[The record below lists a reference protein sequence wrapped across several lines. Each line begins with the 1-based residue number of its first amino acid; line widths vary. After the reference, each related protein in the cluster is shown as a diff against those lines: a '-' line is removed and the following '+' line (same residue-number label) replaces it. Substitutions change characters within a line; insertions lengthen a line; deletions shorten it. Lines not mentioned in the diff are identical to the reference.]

1 MVLNL
6 KKITP
11 ILRKLLPWQWQ
22 RRITRR
28 AYKARSRYR
37 VEIINENT
45 LGLLMRLR
53 LSGVRVTLAALAV
66 VAAVASLILVLV
78 MFTPLGTFLPGQLRG
93 DLRSQYAQ
101 AALRIDSLEQVS
113 RRQTAY
119 MENIRRIL
127 TDSVSADLTVT
138 STEVITDSLVSAST
152 AERQFVRRF
161 EDEQRFN
168 LSVLAPIA
176 AEGMIF
182 EAPTMS
188 ADGTGEV
195 SAIYRGTVLST
206 AIAPNGLLMVMVQH
220 PNDFVS
226 IYNNLEHVYIA
237 AGDKVVAGQRIACT
251 AANRPLALEMW
262 HDGVKL
268 SPELYLPY

>member
-1 MVLNL
+1 M
-6 KKITP
+6 
-11 ILRKLLPWQWQ
+11 LRRLLPWQWH
-22 RRITRR
+22 RRFSQR
-28 AYKARSRYR
+28 AYKARRRFR

-45 LGLLMRLR
+45 LGRLMSLR

-66 VAAVASLILVLV
+66 IAAVASLILVLV

-93 DLRSQYAQ
+93 DLRGQYAQ
-101 AALRIDSLEQVS
+101 TALRIDSLEQIS
-113 RRQTAY
+113 RQQTAY
-119 MENIRRIL
+119 MENIQRIL
-127 TDSVSADLTVT
+127 TDSVSADLTAT
-138 STEVITDSLVSAST
+138 PTAVITDSLVSASS
-152 AERQFVRRF
+152 AERQFVRQF

-182 EAPTMS
+182 ESPTMS

-237 AGDKVVAGQRIACT
+237 VGDKVVAGQRIACT
-251 AANRPLALEMW
+251 AANHPLALEMW

>member
-1 MVLNL
+1 M
-6 KKITP
+6 
-11 ILRKLLPWQWQ
+11 LRRLLPWQWH
-22 RRITRR
+22 RRISQR
-28 AYKARSRYR
+28 AYKARRRYR

-45 LGLLMRLR
+45 LGLLMSLR
-53 LSGVRVTLAALAV
+53 LSGVRVTLAAVAV

-93 DLRSQYAQ
+93 DLRSQYTQ

-119 MENIRRIL
+119 IENIRRIL
-127 TDSVSADLTVT
+127 SDSVTVEAPAAAT
-138 STEVITDSLVSAST
+138 TGVITDSLVSAST
-152 AERQFVRRF
+152 AERQFVRQF

-206 AIAPNGLLMVMVQH
+206 AIAPNGLLMIMVQH

-251 AANRPLALEMW
+251 AANHPLALEMW